1 MAELYLPITLPTLFE
16 DLPRQVE
23 VDASTVNEAFDRL
36 EQRWP
41 GIRDRLVEPG
51 PALRPHINVFVD
63 REQAGLDTAIDAGS
77 RVDVIAAISGG

>member
-1 MAELYLPITLPTLFE
+1 MAELFLPITLPTLFE
-16 DLPRQVE
+16 DLPRQLE
-23 VDASTVNEAFDRL
+23 IDAANVNEAFDRL
-36 EQRWP
+36 EERWP

-63 REQAGLDTAIDAGS
+63 REQAGLDTPIEAGS